1 MTICLLFML
10 PKNRGKKNPS
20 FTKLQNSY
28 YLKWFIIMNL
38 QISNLHYKDDSK
50 CLISQ
55 NEKENQKTDIVNM

>member
-20 FTKLQNSY
+20 LTSDKILTI
-28 YLKWFIIMNL
+28 LKWFIIINL
-38 QISNLHYKDDSK
+38 QISNLYYKDDSK

-55 NEKENQKTDIVNM
+55 NEKENQKTEIVNM

>member
-20 FTKLQNSY
+20 FTSDNSY
-28 YLKWFIIMNL
+28 YLKWFIIINL
-38 QISNLHYKDDSK
+38 QISNLYYKDDSK

-55 NEKENQKTDIVNM
+55 NEKENQKTEIVNM